1 MQSTHR
7 WKLRLI
13 CAGNGFDIWFFTV
26 LMIVLVSRI
35 CGDLLSSKN
44 LAHAEADT
52 GTVGAV
58 SAGRL
63 RRFCQVVTVALSKGA
78 ALLSVLPEETPPA
91 ASGTIGM
98 ILDAVDD
105 NDSICHFLTP
115 FGISE
120 GIKKQAY
127 SPKENAL
134 VLLCILFILIY

>member
-1 MQSTHR
+1 
-7 WKLRLI
+7 
-13 CAGNGFDIWFFTV
+13 
-26 LMIVLVSRI
+26 MIVLVSRI

-105 NDSICHFLTP
+105 NDSICH
-115 FGISE
+115 I
-120 GIKKQAY
+120 
-127 SPKENAL
+127 
-134 VLLCILFILIY
+134 